1 MVRSARTLCDPNAPN
16 DPAVEAA
23 FQAVPETIELSLAVL
38 WES

>member
-16 DPAVEAA
+16 DPAV
-23 FQAVPETIELSLAVL
+23 PETIELSLAVL